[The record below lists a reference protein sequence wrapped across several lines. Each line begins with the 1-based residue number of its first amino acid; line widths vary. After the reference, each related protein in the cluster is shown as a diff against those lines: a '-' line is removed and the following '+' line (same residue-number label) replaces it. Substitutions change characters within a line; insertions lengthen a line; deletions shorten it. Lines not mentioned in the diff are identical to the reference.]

1 MSLIDLSFQEMQLFV
16 CVVNAGSITAAAN
29 HLELPKSTLSRRLKH
44 LEECLGTRL
53 LQRTTRRI
61 NLTEAGAEFY
71 NRCDQ
76 ILEQVE
82 AARTQ
87 IVSRQDAPVGKLS
100 IYAPNEFSRYKLGA
114 LAGDFANSYPGLR
127 IEFVS
132 GAGNPHMLE
141 DNIDIMIHI
150 DEPQDSSFIARKIA
164 SATTNYYASPGY
176 LKRNGIPETPSD
188 LYDHDCIVEL
198 TYERSPR
205 PWLFGDADALAKLKI
220 NGKYNCDSIQLCREF
235 AEQNLGVT
243 MVPDFICRESL
254 EKGTLIKLFDGK
266 YEVAHNLYAMYPSRR
281 FLPAKIKVFLDF
293 LQQNF
298 PDRL

>member
-1 MSLIDLSFQEMQLFV
+1 MSLIDLNFQEMQLFV

-61 NLTEAGAEFY
+61 QLTDAGTVFY
-71 NRCDQ
+71 KSCDQ

-100 IYAPNEFSRYKLGA
+100 IYAPNEFSQYKLGA
-114 LAGDFANSYPGLR
+114 LAGEFAKSYPGLR

-164 SATTNYYASPGY
+164 SATTNYYASPAY
-176 LKRNGIPETPSD
+176 LARKGTPKRPID
-188 LYDHDCIVEL
+188 LYEHDCIVEL

-205 PWLFGDADALAKLKI
+205 PWLFGEQDSLAKLKI
-220 NGKYNCDSIQLCREF
+220 NGKYNCDSIQLCRDL
-235 AEQNLGVT
+235 AEQGLGVT
-243 MVPDFICRESL
+243 MVPDFICRDSL
-254 EKGTLIKLFDGK
+254 DKGTLVKLFDGD

-281 FLPAKIKVFLDF
+281 FLPAKIRVFLDF
-293 LQQNF
+293 LQQHF